1 MFPAGAWGKAPI
13 VTMRSIKKQESGSEA
28 SPDSIPAAL
37 NRREAEKGCRE
48 HVPCWGLG
56 QSPNRHPAPNKK
68 RESGSE
74 ASPDSRPTPLP
85 PFSKTFQSSI
95 FRPSSGRFF
104 LLFPLF
110 STMLPLVSS
119 FFQKMETIMLQ

>member
-13 VTMRSIKKQESGSEA
+13 VL
-28 SPDSIPAAL
+28 P
-37 NRREAEKGCRE
+37 
-48 HVPCWGLG
+48 
-56 QSPNRHPAPNKK
+56 
-68 RESGSE
+68 
-74 ASPDSRPTPLP
+74 RPLRLTP
-85 PFSKTFQSSI
+85 PFPKTFQSSI

-110 STMLPLVSS
+110 STMLPFVFP